1 MFQILGKGAI
11 KKCKLR
17 YGYPVYIVVVINH
30 LCLRHF
36 AEQRN
41 GTQQQR
47 KTFSLLLRPFTD
59 KPRIH
64 KTHNPVRTSDSNE
77 HNLNSRC
84 WCSCKSWHWKTG
96 LQIYLKKGWQWLKIV
111 ECIAA
116 KGCLVGWRHLRRQVA
131 TTCYKENLG

>member
-17 YGYPVYIVVVINH
+17 YGYPVYIAVVINH

-41 GTQQQR
+41 AHSNR
-47 KTFSLLLRPFTD
+47 EKTFPLLLRPFTD

-64 KTHNPVRTSDSNE
+64 KTHYTVRTSDSNE
-77 HNLNSRC
+77 HNLNSC
-84 WCSCKSWHWKTG
+84 C
-96 LQIYLKKGWQWLKIV
+96 
-111 ECIAA
+111 
-116 KGCLVGWRHLRRQVA
+116 
-131 TTCYKENLG
+131 